1 MIRAIWLSQK
11 GFAVFTFFVL
21 LWCACASAMQLT
33 ADDAIR
39 IAAKQNPAALAA
51 KCEYDQARA
60 KAYEAFT
67 TFLPAAKLSSSYT
80 RLDKVPQIY
89 VPPLYPGGEAMT
101 FDMGRPEV
109 KKLSLQVVEPVSA
122 QIFFAHSLAR
132 TGAEEK
138 RISWRKAQTDAAA
151 SALSAY
157 YRFVQAKNFEQIAKT
172 SNEQLKNH
180 LTDVENM
187 RNLGML
193 HKKAALKVR
202 VNYDETELMLL
213 QAQNAVRLAHDAL
226 CMALGFPHET
236 ELTTAETLTTPN
248 YTMPLETALRLA
260 ETSSHDAQLL
270 QTGLRAA
277 KQGHK
282 LAISGLLPSF
292 AAIFAYSYDNP
303 DRENN
308 YNWYESWTATASAEW
323 EIFGWG
329 TKIAKIYEA
338 KRAVSQIQYI
348 RENALSALRLATRAA
363 HSTIDEKRQKLTI
376 TDRQLETATEAYKVT
391 DELFVAG
398 AATNTEVIDAEAALT
413 RARIGKIDALAE
425 LNIAVCEL
433 QKLTGELE
441 TKIATLDE

>member
-1 MIRAIWLSQK
+1 MICANILATKKFLIS
-11 GFAVFTFFVL
+11 TL
-21 LWCACASAMQLT
+21 LMFWCAYVGAMQLT
-33 ADDAIR
+33 AEDAMR
-39 IAAKQNPAALAA
+39 IAAHENPAALAA

-109 KKLSLQVVEPVSA
+109 KKLQLQVVEPVSA

-138 RISWRKAQTDAAA
+138 RINWRKAQTNAAA
-151 SALSAY
+151 SALTAY

-172 SNEQLKNH
+172 SNEQLKKH

-193 HKKAALKVR
+193 HKKDALKVR
-202 VNYDETELMLL
+202 VNYDETELMVL

-226 CMALGFPHET
+226 CTALGFSHET
-236 ELTTAETLTTPN
+236 ELTVAESLIAPN
-248 YTMPLETALRLA
+248 YTIPLETALRLA

-270 QTGLRAA
+270 QIGLRAA

-282 LAISGLLPSF
+282 LAVSGLLPSF
-292 AAIFAYSYDNP
+292 AAIFVYSYDNP

-329 TKIAKIYEA
+329 TKLAKIFEA
-338 KRAVSQIQYI
+338 KRAVAQMQYVH
-348 RENALSALRLATRAA
+348 ENALSGLRLATRAA
-363 HSTIDEKRQKLTI
+363 HSAIDEKRQKLAI
-376 TDRQLETATEAYKVT
+376 TDRQLETATESYKVT
-391 DELFVAG
+391 DELFTAG
-398 AATNTEVIDAEAALT
+398 AATNTEVIDAEADLT
-413 RARIGKIDALAE
+413 RARISKIDALAE

-441 TKIATLDE
+441 TQIASFDK